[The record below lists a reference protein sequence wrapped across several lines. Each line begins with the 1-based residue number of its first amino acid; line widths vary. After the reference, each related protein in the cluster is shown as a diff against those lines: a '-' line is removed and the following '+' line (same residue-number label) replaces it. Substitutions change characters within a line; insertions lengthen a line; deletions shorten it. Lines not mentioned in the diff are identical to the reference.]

1 MLILLRSWVTPTLI
15 SSDDILCVKC
25 FVLLQNQIASNSNLS
40 LVSPAR
46 GHLNICYACGLSIAS
61 RRTHRV
67 SQDCPQ
73 RNVILR
79 WTPAHHVLHLE
90 RVCLPCWAAASRQV
104 RRQPVAGSSQHTAA
118 PETGIMDGNII
129 TDMMIP
135 VPPPLPP
142 L

>member
-25 FVLLQNQIASNSNLS
+25 FVLLQNQTASNSNLS

-67 SQDCPQ
+67 SQDSSSKECY
-73 RNVILR
+73 
-79 WTPAHHVLHLE
+79 TKMDTSTS
-90 RVCLPCWAAASRQV
+90 RVAFGTSLSSLLGGCIKTSPEATRCWQ
-104 RRQPVAGSSQHTAA
+104 
-118 PETGIMDGNII
+118 
-129 TDMMIP
+129 
-135 VPPPLPP
+135 
-142 L
+142 